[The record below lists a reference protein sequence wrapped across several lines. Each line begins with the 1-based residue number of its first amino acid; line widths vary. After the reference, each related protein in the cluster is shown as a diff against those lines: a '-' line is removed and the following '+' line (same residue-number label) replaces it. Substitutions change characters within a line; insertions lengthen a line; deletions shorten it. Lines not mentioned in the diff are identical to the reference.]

1 MVSDRV
7 ILLQQPLK
15 ERAGL
20 VCKYS
25 AASLNRRK
33 KKGNHISLHNF
44 RTSCNLPGPPPLARF
59 IISFYC
65 IIIFWEQ
72 NTSRKSSYTLDKI
85 NKTNLYAVLS
95 DCVEQQR
102 EH

>member
-44 RTSCNLPGPPPLARF
+44 RTLCNLPGPPPLARF